1 MENIKSI
8 LILLFLCLVV
18 GCTSPDNQKE
28 VSLINQAESMLES
41 DPQQAYALLDSV
53 EFPEELSSK
62 QEARWCMLV
71 GKLADSLS
79 TPLPYTYQLDL
90 ADRYFKRHGS
100 HIERAQVKLYLG
112 RANMDDSKP
121 DLAMQHYLEAFHLA
135 LLDSAFNLAGYIC
148 TYMADVYEYQD
159 AYMEAK
165 EKSHEASLYFRL

>member
-71 GKLADSLS
+71 GKLAI
-79 TPLPYTYQLDL
+79 PYQRPFLIRINSIWQTDTLN
-90 ADRYFKRHGS
+90 AMA
-100 HIERAQVKLYLG
+100 HISSGHK
-112 RANMDDSKP
+112 
-121 DLAMQHYLEAFHLA
+121 
-135 LLDSAFNLAGYIC
+135 
-148 TYMADVYEYQD
+148 
-159 AYMEAK
+159 
-165 EKSHEASLYFRL
+165 